1 MLKIWIAGSAGQ
13 IGTAINEV
21 LDPLEM
27 EVFNTDKDELDITQT
42 DEVFWCP
49 ACTCPAVFCYISG
62 TFKRIYRTES
72 VQIYKKILP
81 GYGVCIFNSN
91 IQCDHSAFHRY
102 AV

>member
-42 DEVFWCP
+42 DEVLSFGEINW
-49 ACTCPAVFCYISG
+49 
-62 TFKRIYRTES
+62 RTVLMHS
-72 VQIYKKILP
+72 VQEI
-81 GYGVCIFNSN
+81 
-91 IQCDHSAFHRY
+91 
-102 AV
+102 